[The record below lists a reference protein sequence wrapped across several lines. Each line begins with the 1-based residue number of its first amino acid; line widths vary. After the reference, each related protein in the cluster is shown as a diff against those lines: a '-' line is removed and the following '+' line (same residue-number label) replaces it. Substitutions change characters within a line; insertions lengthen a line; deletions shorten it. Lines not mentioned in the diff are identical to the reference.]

1 MREAIKAH
9 QMQSRH
15 RVSSV
20 EKHVQLICRGTLCE
34 DGRVHWELFQSKER
48 REGVELGTGLRGLRK
63 ELVVPQHLD
72 HDTAEDVGGERSG
85 TLFIEEHPMGREV
98 EYCRLF

>member
-1 MREAIKAH
+1 M
-9 QMQSRH
+9 
-15 RVSSV
+15 
-20 EKHVQLICRGTLCE
+20 
-34 DGRVHWELFQSKER
+34 
-48 REGVELGTGLRGLRK
+48 GTGLRGLRK